1 MIHSST
7 HRSAGVIMQVPG
19 FLRKDP
25 TQVPGLPEEED
36 GRSRGYGVQG
46 CLLGAIVAV
55 LLWFVP
61 LPVAVVVWVLG
72 LKGPFGDY
80 MLMAIP
86 FFISPG
92 RSSWISSIV
101 PRPRARS
108 ASRRQVHSKTS
119 SPGMGG
125 K

>member
-1 MIHSST
+1 
-7 HRSAGVIMQVPG
+7 MQVPG

-86 FFISPG
+86 FFIALPLMGATIGELSAPK
-92 RSSWISSIV
+92 RL
-101 PRPRARS
+101 PRR
-108 ASRRQVHSKTS
+108 
-119 SPGMGG
+119 
-125 K
+125 